1 MTTTPPQV
9 LAAPGAPTVRTTS
22 PRPVRGPR
30 AYGRPLSQ
38 LGFAVATLLAWELA
52 VREGL
57 LPQSSVPTA
66 SATASA
72 LRTVAGSGDFW
83 HALGQT
89 ALGWCVGLLLCTA
102 IGVPAGLL
110 IGTSRFLTRSTRL
123 LTDFLRTIPAV
134 ALCPVLLLTLGS
146 TMTMKLVLV
155 VSGALWPL
163 LTATIDGVR
172 HVDPVAADTF
182 RTFRLPAHQ
191 RVRRLVL
198 PSALPFLVTGVR
210 NCAVL
215 ALMLTTAGE
224 YLGAAPGIGNELS
237 RAQQAG
243 AIDRMFALLV
253 VAGLLGVALNSLLL
267 TAERLALPWAPAR
280 RKGTR
285 G

>member
-1 MTTTPPQV
+1 MTTPPET
-9 LAAPGAPTVRTTS
+9 LAPPGAPAARTTVH
-22 PRPVRGPR
+22 RPARGRLPYR
-30 AYGRPLSQ
+30 KPLGQ
-38 LGFAVATLLAWELA
+38 LAFAVAALLAWELA
-52 VREGL
+52 VRGGL

-72 LRTVAGSGDFW
+72 LRTIAASGSFW

-89 ALGWCVGLLLCTA
+89 ALGWCAGLLLCTA

-155 VSGALWPL
+155 VAGAVWPM
-163 LTATIDGVR
+163 LTATVDGVR
-172 HVDPVAADTF
+172 HIDPVAADTF

-191 RVRRLVL
+191 RVRRLLL

-243 AIDRMFALLV
+243 AVDHMFALLV

-267 TAERLALPWAPAR
+267 TAERLALPWTPAH

-285 G
+285 R

>member
-1 MTTTPPQV
+1 MTTPPETF
-9 LAAPGAPTVRTTS
+9 APPRAPVARTTAHRS
-22 PRPVRGPR
+22 ARGRLPYR
-30 AYGRPLSQ
+30 TPLSQ
-38 LGFAVATLLAWELA
+38 LCFAVATLLAWELA

-57 LPQSSVPTA
+57 LPQSSVPTV

-72 LRTVAGSGDFW
+72 LRTIAGSGGFW

-89 ALGWCVGLLLCTA
+89 ALGWCAGLLLCTA
-102 IGVPAGLL
+102 TGVTAGLL

-146 TMTMKLVLV
+146 TMAMKLVLV
-155 VSGALWPL
+155 LVGAVWPM
-163 LTATIDGVR
+163 LTATVDGVR
-172 HVDPVAADTF
+172 HVDPVAVDTF

-191 RVRRLVL
+191 RVRRLLL

-253 VAGLLGVALNSLLL
+253 VAGLLGVALDSLLMA
-267 TAERLALPWAPAR
+267 AERLALPWAPAHRKDTR
-280 RKGTR
+280 R
-285 G
+285 

>member
-1 MTTTPPQV
+1 MTTEPQTLAPPGV
-9 LAAPGAPTVRTTS
+9 PTAPPAAAPRPAGHPLPYRRTLHQ
-22 PRPVRGPR
+22 
-30 AYGRPLSQ
+30 A
-38 LGFAVATLLAWELA
+38 GFAVAALLAWEVA
-52 VREGL
+52 VRTGL
-57 LPQSSVPTA
+57 LPRSSVPTA

-72 LRTVAGSGDFW
+72 LRTLAGTGGFW

-89 ALGWCVGLLLCTA
+89 ALGWGAGLLLCTV

-155 VSGALWPL
+155 VSGGVWPL
-163 LTATIDGVR
+163 LTATVDGVR

-191 RVRRLVL
+191 RVRHLVL
-198 PSALPFLVTGVR
+198 PSALPFLVTGLR

-243 AIDRMFALLV
+243 AIDHMFALLV
-253 VAGLLGVALNSLLL
+253 VAGLLGVLLNSFLL
-267 TAERLALPWAPAR
+267 TAERLALPWAPAHR
-280 RKGTR
+280 EGTR
-285 G
+285 R

>member
-1 MTTTPPQV
+1 MTTLPEP
-9 LAAPGAPTVRTTS
+9 LAPPGAPAARTTTH
-22 PRPVRGPR
+22 RPARGRLPYR
-30 AYGRPLSQ
+30 TPLSQ
-38 LGFAVATLLAWELA
+38 LGFAVAALLTWELA

-72 LRTVAGSGDFW
+72 LRTIAGSGGFW

-89 ALGWCVGLLLCTA
+89 ALGWCAGLLLCTA
-102 IGVPAGLL
+102 IGVPVGLL
-110 IGTSRFLTRSTRL
+110 VGTSRFLTRSTRL

-146 TMTMKLVLV
+146 TMAMKLVLV
-155 VSGALWPL
+155 VAGAVWPM
-163 LTATIDGVR
+163 LTATVDGVR

-191 RVRRLVL
+191 RVRRLLL

-237 RAQQAG
+237 RTQQAG

-253 VAGLLGVALNSLLL
+253 VAGLLGVALNSFLMA
-267 TAERLALPWAPAR
+267 AERLALPWTPAHRKETR
-280 RKGTR
+280 R
-285 G
+285 